1 MANGCFPVQSGIEF
15 TCKPV
20 LVGIG
25 LNRNLNVKPALAD
38 AFHLGRLSDG
48 GAVGRM
54 VNLREYELL
63 QPGYRL

>member
-25 LNRNLNVKPALAD
+25 LNGNLNVKPALW
-38 AFHLGRLSDG
+38 
-48 GAVGRM
+48 V
-54 VNLREYELL
+54 
-63 QPGYRL
+63 